1 MISGTESQTCNF
13 KCEHC
18 TERFLD
24 RRALTWHEKKAHN
37 VIRNTQNSDKA
48 IFCEHCGQSF
58 PTLHK
63 LSVHKN
69 MKHLKMETSGNLS
82 AVHHIS
88 DMDCIQEIDAIPRIK
103 KINVNSRAQ
112 ATSEVKCVDCNLIFL
127 NSDGLLRHISE
138 LHVTKTE

>member
-1 MISGTESQTCNF
+1 MFSIFDFSGTESQTCNF

-37 VIRNTQNSDKA
+37 VIRNTQNSDKV

-63 LSVHKN
+63 LSVHKS
-69 MKHLKMETSGNLS
+69 MKHSKQEVTGGVLPNID
-82 AVHHIS
+82 HHGIHVENS
-88 DMDCIQEIDAIPRIK
+88 DL
-103 KINVNSRAQ
+103 
-112 ATSEVKCVDCNLIFL
+112 KCVDCNLIFI
-127 NSDGLLRHISE
+127 NSDELLRHISAI
-138 LHVTKTE
+138 HVTKTE